1 MLDDKYVKIFE
12 DSIYF
17 DKYFKCSITKIKTE
31 KCVCVC
37 KRERVRKLL
46 WSGGTWA
53 IGWLLRRIRCGQSLR
68 YFRGLV
74 NRTC

>member
-31 KCVCVC
+31 KCVCV
-37 KRERVRKLL
+37 
-46 WSGGTWA
+46 
-53 IGWLLRRIRCGQSLR
+53 
-68 YFRGLV
+68 
-74 NRTC
+74 